1 MLTRRPRTCTP
12 NIHWIV
18 PILAGIPFG
27 AGNAAVF
34 IYASNYLVNSYSIY
48 AASALAGNAVLR
60 SILGATLP
68 LAGPAMYARLGP
80 NWAGTLLGLLEAIC
94 IPIPLVFYL
103 YGGKIRARSKLI
115 QVMQEDKR
123 RHDEKKERARVRR
136 ESVEGIADQDVEKT
150 AVERGKAEASAG
162 SGMRTGAAVG
172 EVETEKRAAEVRV
185 EAEMREKER
194 RG

>member
-1 MLTRRPRTCTP
+1 V
-12 NIHWIV
+12 H
-18 PILAGIPFG
+18 
-27 AGNAAVF
+27 
-34 IYASNYLVNSYSIY
+34 SYSIY

-68 LAGPAMYARLGP
+68 LAGPALYARLGP

-103 YGGKIRARSKLI
+103 YGGKIRAKSKLI
-115 QVMQEDKR
+115 QEMAEDKR
-123 RHDEKKERARVRR
+123 RQEEKRERGRVRR
-136 ESVEGIADQDVEKT
+136 ESVEEADVEKS
-150 AVERGKAEASAG
+150 AVDRGEAEANAG
-162 SGMRTGAAVG
+162 FGMRTGAAVG
-172 EVETEKRAAEVRV
+172 EVEVEKRAAELRG